1 MSNRRSKGKR
11 ITEFKDYERS
21 TENNGWEVS
30 YTRMTDIQLHCMNE
44 LSNGAFRLYIMM
56 KDYAKGQVEFSYPHR
71 IYSILF
77 SNQGFK
83 SARQELI
90 DYGYIENFTSMA
102 NLRKENKYK
111 FSSKWRE
118 RNNENI
124 KTMIEYRK
132 SGSKKQ

>member
-1 MSNRRSKGKR
+1 MSSKRSKGKR

-21 TENNGWEVS
+21 TDNNGWEVS

-56 KDYAKGQVEFSYPHR
+56 KDYANGQVEFTYPHR

-83 SARQELI
+83 MARKELI
-90 DYGYIENFTSMA
+90 
-102 NLRKENKYK
+102 
-111 FSSKWRE
+111 SSKWRE
-118 RNNENI
+118 RNNQNI
-124 KTMIEYRK
+124 KTMIDARREISRK
-132 SGSKKQ
+132 Q